1 MCGGGGIGRLVKKVM
16 NVTTGGLAGKLLEDV
31 VGGQVGGVPQAPQAP
46 TIQEQQA
53 KAEQTVKEAE
63 GKAAALAQEKD
74 LKRRKAIAKGG
85 RQSTI
90 LAGRQATSDKKTT
103 LGG

>member
-1 MCGGGGIGRLVKKVM
+1 MCGGGGISKLVKKVA
-16 NVTTGGLAGKLLEDV
+16 NVTTGGLAGKLLEGV
-31 VGGQVGGVPQAPQAP
+31 IGKQVGGGAVPQSP
-46 TIQEQQA
+46 TLQQQQA
-53 KAEQTVKEAE
+53 KADQAVKEAE
-63 GKAAALAQEKD
+63 GKAEALAAEKD

-90 LAGRQATSDKKTT
+90 LAGRQQAASDKKTT

>member
-1 MCGGGGIGRLVKKVM
+1 MCGGGIGKLVKKV
-16 NVTTGGLAGKLLEDV
+16 VKAPSRLAGKLLEGV
-31 VGGQVGGVPQAPQAP
+31 IGGQVGGSVTPQAP
-46 TIQEQQA
+46 TLQQQQA
-53 KAEQTVKEAE
+53 TAEQAVKDAEA
-63 GKAAALAQEKD
+63 KAKALAQEED

-90 LAGRQATSDKKTT
+90 LAGRRATSAEKTT

>member
-1 MCGGGGIGRLVKKVM
+1 MCGGGGIGRLVKKVV
-16 NVTTGGLAGKLLEDV
+16 NVPVGLAGKLLEGV
-31 VGGQVGGVPQAPQAP
+31 FGGQVGGSVTPQAP
-46 TIQEQQA
+46 TLQQQQA
-53 KAEQTVKEAE
+53 TAEQTVKDAE
-63 GKAAALAQEKD
+63 GKAKALAQEED